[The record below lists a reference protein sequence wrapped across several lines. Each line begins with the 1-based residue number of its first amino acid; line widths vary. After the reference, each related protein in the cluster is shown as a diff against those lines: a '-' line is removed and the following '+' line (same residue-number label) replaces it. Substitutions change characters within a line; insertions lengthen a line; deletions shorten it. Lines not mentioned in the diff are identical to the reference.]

1 MAKDRLNAALTR
13 RFKTFGTK
21 KIDYSL
27 TLFQLY
33 ITHKGVC
40 QNCKCKTTYGQ
51 HPAVDTSATIEHIK
65 PLSQGGDHVKSNV
78 TLLCQKCNYAKN
90 QMIQRQPLREP
101 ESAYNKLFSL
111 FGYEIYF
118 KRSL

>member
-1 MAKDRLNAALTR
+1 MAQDRLNAALIR

-21 KIDYSL
+21 KVDYSL

-33 ITHKGVC
+33 ITHKGIC
-40 QNCKCKTTYGQ
+40 QNCKCKTVYGQ
-51 HPAVDTSATIEHIK
+51 QPPVDHSATIEHIK
-65 PLSQGGDHVKSNV
+65 PLSHGGDHIKSNV

-90 QMIQRQPLREP
+90 QMIQRQPLRAP
-101 ESAYNKLFSL
+101 EGTYNKLFSL
-111 FGYEIYF
+111 FGYGIYF

>member
-1 MAKDRLNAALTR
+1 MAKDRLDAALIR
-13 RFKTFGTK
+13 RFKTYGTK
-21 KIDYSL
+21 KVDYSL

-40 QNCKCKTTYGQ
+40 QNCKCKTTFGQ
-51 HPAVDTSATIEHIK
+51 HPTIDNSATIEHIK
-65 PLSQGGDHVKSNV
+65 PLSHGGDHVKSNV

-90 QMIQRQPLREP
+90 QMIQRQPLCAP
-101 ESAYNKLFSL
+101 ETDYKKLFSL